1 MTADRTRPRFSR
13 RGSWDV
19 LPSRVAARLEA
30 LRRGRA
36 ALLDLSASNP
46 TRCGLAWP
54 AAALAAALAPDSVP
68 GYDPDPRGLAGARA
82 AVAAYL
88 AGRGAP
94 VDPEAV
100 VLTASTS
107 EAYAVLLKL
116 LCDPGDEV
124 LVPAPTYPL
133 HEVLAQ
139 LEGVRL
145 ARYPLRY
152 DGTWHVDLPA
162 LRGAV
167 TGRTRAVVTVSPS
180 NPAGAVLS
188 RSELADVEDL
198 CAARGL
204 ALIGDE
210 VFADTAPGAPSV
222 AAVRRCLAFQL
233 AGLSKTCG
241 LPQLKAAWIAVA
253 GPGAAVRDAL
263 ERLEMIAD
271 AFLSISGP
279 AQHALERL
287 LPDRERFLAPLRAR
301 LAANEATLRGVAVP
315 PAPFDVLRRDG
326 GWSAVLRVGQV
337 VDEEALC
344 LRLLDEGV
352 VVQPGFFYDFERSG
366 HVVVSLLPEPDVLER
381 GIAIV
386 ARVLRE
392 WRPTDP

>member
-1 MTADRTRPRFSR
+1 MTADGTRPRFSR

-19 LPSRVAARLEA
+19 LPGRVAARVEA
-30 LRRGRA
+30 LRRAGA
-36 ALLDLSASNP
+36 PLIDLSASNP

-54 AAALAAALAPDSVP
+54 PAALAAALAPASVSR
-68 GYDPDPRGLAGARA
+68 YDPDPRGLAGARA

-88 AGRGAP
+88 AARGAA

-107 EAYAVLLKL
+107 EAYALLLKL

-124 LVPAPTYPL
+124 LVPAPGYPL
-133 HEVLAQ
+133 HEVLAR

-152 DGTWHVDLPA
+152 DGTWHLDLPA
-162 LRGAV
+162 LRAAV
-167 TGRTRAVVTVSPS
+167 TGRTRAVITVSPS
-180 NPAGAVLS
+180 NPAGAILS
-188 RSELADVEDL
+188 RAELSEVEAL

-204 ALIGDE
+204 ALVGDE
-210 VFADTAPGAPSV
+210 VFADTAPDAPSV
-222 AAVRRCLAFQL
+222 ATVRRCLAFQL

-253 GPGAAVRDAL
+253 GPRAEVGAAL

-271 AFLSISGP
+271 AFLSISAP
-279 AQHALERL
+279 AQLALGRL

-301 LAANEATLRGVAVP
+301 LAGNEAALRRAAAA

-326 GWSAVLRVGQV
+326 GWSAVLRIGQAR
-337 VDEEALC
+337 DEEAVC
-344 LRLLDEGV
+344 LRLLDDGV
-352 VVQPGFFYDFERSG
+352 LVQPGFFYDFERSG
-366 HVVVSLLPEPDVLER
+366 HLVVSLLPRPEELER
-381 GIAIV
+381 GIGIV
-386 ARVLRE
+386 ARALRV
-392 WRPTDP
+392 TDP